1 SSRKYENYSPGRR
14 QKIGWPGG
22 GGHPSVLSSGTVQ
35 GQRRSLRGRAD
46 SSQGGQ
52 DCSIIMATIRK
63 AARQRVHQRI
73 RKKVAGTAERPR
85 LSVHFSGKHVY
96 AQVIDDNSG
105 RTLAAASCAG
115 GSLVG
120 KDKAA
125 ANKTTAEQV
134 GKAIA
139 ERSLAKKL
147 EQVVFDRGGF
157 LYHGK
162 VKALAEAGRAGG
174 LKF

>member
-1 SSRKYENYSPGRR
+1 
-14 QKIGWPGG
+14 
-22 GGHPSVLSSGTVQ
+22 
-35 GQRRSLRGRAD
+35 
-46 SSQGGQ
+46 
-52 DCSIIMATIRK
+52 MATFRK

-85 LSVHFSGKHVY
+85 LAVHFSGKHVY

-105 RTLAAASCAG
+105 RTLAAASTAER
-115 GSLVG
+115 SLVS
-120 KDKAA
+120 KEKAA

-147 EQVVFDRGGF
+147 ERVVFDRGGF

-162 VKALAEAGRAGG
+162 VKALADAARASG